1 MTPKINQVITTTNWR
16 DIAENALRDTKLSGS
31 TRSYLMIL
39 LGAPAELAATESDFV
54 AKLLRAR
61 FEAEAESKIIDLTKF
76 NFPKGAA

>member
-16 DIAENALRDTKLSGS
+16 DIAENALRDKTLTPIG
-31 TRSYLMIL
+31 RSYLHTL

-61 FEAEAESKIIDLTKF
+61 FEAEGIDLSKC
-76 NFPKGAA
+76 NFWGGV